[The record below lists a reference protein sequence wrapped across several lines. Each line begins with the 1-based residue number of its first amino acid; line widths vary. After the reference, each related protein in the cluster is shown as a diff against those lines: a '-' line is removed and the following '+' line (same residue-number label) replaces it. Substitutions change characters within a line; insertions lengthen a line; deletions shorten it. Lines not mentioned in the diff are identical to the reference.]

1 MIKGLLVWQ
10 NPDSTR
16 DLNSAWGL
24 VAKGVYDG
32 GALTLSG
39 ANLGV
44 TVSPF
49 IAKSRDG
56 MTVVSDSP
64 ETLMLTAG
72 TTQYLILFAKYETGA
87 PVLQLQL
94 VSSATWTTSVNKDYF
109 ITLAKFVTPALATT
123 ATSAVVRYEEGD
135 YRDML
140 GTLPWRTAVANV
152 AALPTTGNRN
162 GDLRVTLDT
171 YDIYSWN
178 GTTQTWD
185 PMGMGTDLTAISSRR
200 TVDGQ
205 AERLALSTSGIIGS
219 VLDETSAYTG
229 GNTHSGIGFA
239 LYEQLTA
246 NQLGVGPLHSYVHG
260 HYIQT
265 QSQVLTLPTA
275 PGVGTRYDLMFLE
288 VWQETIPTALDVP
301 YLSSSATLDPLATV
315 VNFLNTCQ
323 ESNTS
328 NYRVEAIEFIDSAT
342 IIVTKSAYRFTQ
354 NVTDTTITDPSV
366 GMTAAVNQFSNPYIN
381 ITGGDRFAYKASAP
395 AVYSQ
400 TTWAIPLLVLKRTS
414 TEATFQVMS
423 GGSRYA
429 YDIAPRATV
438 GRALTEALT
447 WLSANT
453 YDVEA
458 TAKPSGF
465 LVDVDR
471 TPLVI
476 NSTAPGYVRVPM
488 SKLRVRG
495 RTLQMYDVDVQVP
508 AAPAT
513 GGRRDLVY
521 VEFYCTSSPA
531 DLVGT
536 YVGLSGGNHIG
547 EQYLNGNRQF
557 SWYAKVIAASVGT
570 ATDEADSMAALGF
583 SQVSDDVALWT
594 RTATADESTRDGQ
607 VYAMAV
613 AIVHRRN
620 TGTWDVSTNPNGAL
634 SRPDF
639 GSNSYQIFDRE
650 WVDLRRTVVTR
661 SDIASVVSK
670 SFNRVVTGNLRTR
683 LKQHPFSSDVY
694 GTSAMITTVTSVAPV
709 AGKHTMTPVPS
720 GTNAHTAWSASDELE
735 CLTFVVTDL
744 TVPQSSSDNVF
755 VWNGGGDTGSLT
767 INAPFGMHFHKDENY
782 LLHGPI
788 SANVYG
794 AGSTVYSDRTFA
806 LQVDSSNGILAAPET
821 TAVVTV
827 SLSASDP
834 LGNPTQYVVSS
845 TNWVSGA
852 PASSKLVF
860 CVWAIKPNKTTDA
873 DYADNGHLFGSP
885 TAVYSVKH
893 GGTAVHVGPITA
905 RVVKNVTGSSFTVT
919 QAEILAVR
927 PDIATSAASINIYG
941 VARIR
946 AVGAAVPVRY
956 VKLQNSAGTGAGY
969 ALLQVDL
976 DTPFAGST
984 PIEIT
989 VMCDGDIHYRWV
1001 EIVPESYQVRGLYK
1015 YAHATATFNA
1025 TGSANG
1031 YFALWTDRTGTTTA
1045 SQRGASFAETSL
1057 NPMYGVRCG
1066 QLVYSNATGLDA
1078 SSAPD
1083 YMLGSYMNT
1092 AGNGHVFWM
1101 HAVDTG
1107 AVNQDVMLVGL
1118 KAVSTKTGYLS
1129 GYANTGIHPN
1139 NSPHVPGFT
1148 VGTINTVP
1156 MNDLTCIGIIK
1167 TPPTSTLEL
1176 VYEVPAY
1183 QGSAADAELKAKLRG
1198 ELAHIEKT
1206 LVTTEGAN
1214 ASVWHPAAGVLPPL
1228 HWKETGNGGQ
1238 SVAAS
1243 SYRSPEDVVIDTCE
1257 TGTIVSAVRTRSRSR
1272 VSLMRQV
1279 PYPSAPTTLYYKRYA
1294 SPLRLRH
1301 AAIDQRPFT
1310 RVTSRVIPGAA
1321 VLGPSLFDYAG
1332 SATTGMASNTS
1343 SVNTGNSGE
1352 ILTWNFQIPPGA
1364 TLLRVSL
1371 NIVNTN
1377 VGTQS
1382 GDAYLSLVESYRSY
1396 GYGAD
1401 IGYAAVSVPGQSAS
1415 KVAIAGV
1422 DSVHNRTG
1430 YKYQAVNAE
1439 ALFTVRMQMSGTDTV
1454 DVASV
1459 EYTYIEHVD
1468 PVPGNTWRS
1477 GVSTY
1482 LTLGLERLALAE
1494 RARSPKSALSVSP
1507 DNMGVSALQG
1517 RRITIPSSWAPTVDT
1532 NMTTAVFTAGAVDS
1546 TGDWPRGMT
1555 AALSNADTTQYE
1567 SGLFGYVPFSG
1578 TALQTVDH
1586 HGESD
1591 SLPDVSATMP
1601 DTTPA
1606 HELVVSS
1613 AGGYKYGLI
1622 SAVATV
1628 TPYGMIS
1635 DSNDLTLGIST
1646 GVYDN
1651 ASEHVPLDVFEY
1663 DESTALGYHSNVFT
1677 VQAGGSTIDAFYPVG
1692 RPIVETY

>member
-39 ANLGV
+39 SNLGV
-44 TVSPF
+44 TVAPF

-56 MTVVSDSP
+56 LTVVSDSS
-64 ETLMLTAG
+64 ETVMLTAG
-72 TTQYLILFAKYETGA
+72 STQYLVLFAKYETGA

-94 VSSATWTTSVNKDYF
+94 VSPATWSTSVNKDYF
-109 ITLAKFVTPALATT
+109 ITLAKFVTPALATA
-123 ATSAVVRYEEGD
+123 ATSSLVRYEEAD
-135 YRDML
+135 YRDMI

-152 AALPTTGNRN
+152 AALPTAGNRN

-185 PMGMGTDLTAISSRR
+185 PMGMGTDLTAISARR
-200 TVDGQ
+200 TVDVQ
-205 AERLALSTSGIIGS
+205 AERLAISTSGIIGS
-219 VLDETSAYTG
+219 VLDSASDHTG

-239 LYEQLTA
+239 LYEQVVA
-246 NQLGVGPLHSYVHG
+246 NRLGVGPLHSYVHG

-265 QSQVLTLPTA
+265 QSQVLVLPTA

-288 VWQETIPTALDVP
+288 VWQETIPTALNVT

-328 NYRVEAIEFIDSAT
+328 NYRVEAIEFIDPTT
-342 IIVTKSAYRFTQ
+342 IVVTKSAYRFTQ
-354 NVTDTTITDPSV
+354 NVPNTAITDPSV
-366 GMTAAVNQFSNPYIN
+366 GMTASVNQFSNPYTN
-381 ITGGDRFAYKASAP
+381 IAGGDRFAYKASAP

-414 TEATFQVMS
+414 TEATFQVMA
-423 GGSRYA
+423 GGNRYA

-453 YDVEA
+453 DDVEA

-471 TPLVI
+471 TPIVV
-476 NSTAPGYVRVPM
+476 NSTAPGYVRVPAC
-488 SKLRVRG
+488 KLRVRG

-521 VEFYCTSSPA
+521 IEFYCTSSPA
-531 DLVGT
+531 DLVGS

-547 EQYLNGNRQF
+547 AQYLNGNRQF
-557 SWYAKVIAASVGT
+557 SWYAKVVAASAGT
-570 ATDEADSMAALGF
+570 STDEADSMTALGF
-583 SQVSDDVALWT
+583 TQVADDVALWS
-594 RTATADESTRDGQ
+594 RTATADEATRDGQ
-607 VYAMAV
+607 VYAMAA

-634 SRPDF
+634 TRPDF
-639 GSNSYQIFDRE
+639 GSNPYQIFDRE

-661 SDIASVVSK
+661 ADIANVVSK
-670 SFNRVVTGNLRTR
+670 SFGRVVTGNLRTR

-720 GTNAHTAWSASDELE
+720 GTNAHTTWSASDELE
-735 CLTFVVTDL
+735 CLTFVVTNL
-744 TVPQSSSDNVF
+744 TVAQASSDGVF
-755 VWNGGGDTGSLT
+755 SWNGGGDTGSLT

-794 AGSTVYSDRTFA
+794 AGTTIYSDRTFA
-806 LQVDSSNGILAAPET
+806 LQVDSSNGITSAPET
-821 TAVVTV
+821 TVAVTV
-827 SLSASDP
+827 SLSGTDAI
-834 LGNPTQYVVSS
+834 GNPTQYVVSS
-845 TNWVSGA
+845 THWVSGA
-852 PASSKLVF
+852 PATSKLVF

-893 GGTAVHVGPITA
+893 GGSAVHVGPITA
-905 RVVKNVTGSSFTVT
+905 RVVKTVTGSSFTVT
-919 QAEILAVR
+919 QADIYAVR
-927 PDIATSAASINIYG
+927 PDIATAAASINIYG

-956 VKLQNSAGTGAGY
+956 VKLQNSGGTGAGY

-976 DTPFAGST
+976 DTPFAGAT
-984 PIEIT
+984 QVEVTI
-989 VMCDGDIHYRWV
+989 MCDGDIHYRWV
-1001 EIVPESYQVRGLYK
+1001 EVVPESYQIRGFYK

-1031 YFALWTDRTGTTTA
+1031 YFALWTDRAGTTTA
-1045 SQRGASFAETSL
+1045 TQRGASFAETSL

-1066 QLVYSNATGLDA
+1066 QLVYSNSTGLDA

-1083 YMLGSYMNT
+1083 YMIGSYMNT

-1101 HAVDTG
+1101 HDVDTG

-1118 KAVSTKTGYLS
+1118 KAVSTKTGYIT
-1129 GYANTGIHPN
+1129 GYANSGIHPN

-1167 TPPTSTLEL
+1167 TPPTSTLEI

-1183 QGSAADAELKAKLRG
+1183 QGSASDAELKAKLRG

-1206 LVTTEGAN
+1206 MITTEGAN
-1214 ASVWHPAAGVLPPL
+1214 APTWHPAAGVLPPF
-1228 HWKETGNGGQ
+1228 HWKETGPGGQ
-1238 SVAAS
+1238 SVATS
-1243 SYRSPEDVVIDTCE
+1243 SYRSPEDVVIDICE
-1257 TGTIVSAVRTRSRSR
+1257 TGTLVSTVRTRSRSR

-1279 PYPSAPTTLYYKRYA
+1279 PYPSAPPTLSYKRYA
-1294 SPLRLRH
+1294 SHLRLRH

-1310 RVTSRVIPGAA
+1310 RVTSRVIPGAD
-1321 VLGPSLFDYAG
+1321 VLGPTLFDYAG
-1332 SATTGMASNTS
+1332 TSTTGMTMAQTAMYTGTS
-1343 SVNTGNSGE
+1343 GAL
-1352 ILTWNFQIPPGA
+1352 LTWNFHLPPGA

-1371 NIVNTN
+1371 NVVNTA
-1377 VGTQS
+1377 VAAQAGVV
-1382 GDAYLSLVESYRSY
+1382 DLYLAESHRSY
-1396 GYGAD
+1396 GQGAN
-1401 IGYAAVSVPGQSAS
+1401 IGHSALSVAAQSAS

-1422 DSVHNRTG
+1422 DSVRNRTG
-1430 YKYQAVNAE
+1430 YKYQALNAE
-1439 ALFTVRMQMSGTDTV
+1439 SVFSVVLQMTGTDAIYV
-1454 DVASV
+1454 SSV
-1459 EYTYIEHVD
+1459 EYTYVEHVD

-1482 LTLGLERLALAE
+1482 FTTGLERLALAE
-1494 RARSPKSALSVSP
+1494 RARSPKSAMAVTP
-1507 DNMGVSALQG
+1507 DNMGIAPLQG
-1517 RRITIPSSWAPTVDT
+1517 RQLTVPASWSPSTDT
-1532 NMTTAVFTAGAVDS
+1532 NMTNAVFTAGAVDS

-1578 TALQTVDH
+1578 TALQDVDRR
-1586 HGESD
+1586 GESD
-1591 SLPDVSATMP
+1591 SLPDVSAVMP
-1601 DTTPA
+1601 ETTPA
-1606 HELVVSS
+1606 HEFVVSS

-1635 DSNDLTLGIST
+1635 GSNDLTLGIST